1 MLFVFFVEKSFERE
15 RDEREREIEERE
27 RKREREKER
36 KKGGRKDCSVKKIS
50 PTKKSAQTQGTT
62 FKKKRAP
69 ITSALKTHSLS
80 QKGGNNATTT
90 THFVS

>member
-1 MLFVFFVEKSFERE
+1 MW
-15 RDEREREIEERE
+15 IEERE

-36 KKGGRKDCSVKKIS
+36 KKGGRKDSLCSKKKIS